1 MFWPCDQI
9 LYPLVSYSVES
20 YLKKINWIYHMQHSI
35 VQLNLYL
42 YVLLYYLHN
51 FVCVLLKVE
60 KNDLF
65 DFTQS
70 MIRSFDM
77 DTPLYLYLIWTS
89 EKEIYRK
96 RKNAQNTDSLRPLKS
111 SKIES
116 GAYNHM

>member
-1 MFWPCDQI
+1 MFWPRDSVSTSFLFSWI
-9 LYPLVSYSVES
+9 LLNK
-20 YLKKINWIYHMQHSI
+20 KKINYIICSI
-35 VQLNLYL
+35 VLCSWTYT
-42 YVLLYYLHN
+42 YMYYYIISIISAAS
-51 FVCVLLKVE
+51 KVE